1 MLVAVVAA
9 AAVLG
14 GGGAPAGA
22 AAHAAAPTP
31 IGVARAPFAPRP
43 IGVARTPIATVRVAQ
58 FNCDISDEFPII
70 KASLVARAIRASGAD
85 VVGIEEGGGEIPQI
99 AHALHWRY
107 YDIRMQIVSRLP
119 LVDPPD
125 GNGLYTYV
133 EVSPGR
139 VVAME
144 NVHLPAAPYGPVW
157 VKHGKTAAQVIAMEK
172 RVRLPAIEPDLAA
185 ARNLH
190 ARGIPTF
197 LTGDFNSPSFHDWTR
212 ATVGTQPW
220 RPYPLRWPVTAAVEA
235 TGFTDSFRA
244 VHPNPVRTPGLTWP
258 THRTIP
264 GVDLFLGEP
273 KDRIDFVFSR
283 GARPIA
289 STIVGEPGAPGVSA
303 TVAPWPSDH
312 RLVVSTFRVR
322 GARPAALVTVPHR
335 LVRIGDTVPV
345 SFHANGPASAVAVEH
360 LRGGTATTVA
370 IRHVAGAH
378 GIATVT
384 FSSGHWAAGAYA
396 AVLLGASGKTLARY
410 PFWVAAPGAPPVVR
424 TTKPVFAVGAPIG
437 VTVKNAPGERW
448 DWLGIYH
455 RGANPLV
462 AYYLQ
467 WRYTHAAIDGTF
479 RLRPSGKFAVPLTP
493 GRYTVYLLRDDLYV
507 KIAGANFVVR

>member
-1 MLVAVVAA
+1 MLVAAIATVVL
-9 AAVLG
+9 VG
-14 GGGAPAGA
+14 GGGSPAAAGA
-22 AAHAAAPTP
+22 A
-31 IGVARAPFAPRP
+31 IGVARA
-43 IGVARTPIATVRVAQ
+43 PIATVRVAQ
-58 FNCDISDEFPII
+58 FNCDISDEYPII
-70 KASLVARAIRASGAD
+70 KAALVARAIRAGGAD

-99 AHALHWRY
+99 AHALGWRY

-144 NVHLPAAPYGPVW
+144 NVHLPSAPYGPVW
-157 VKHGKTAAQVIAMEK
+157 VKHGKTAAQVIALEK
-172 RVRLPAIEPDLAA
+172 RIRLPAIEPELAA
-185 ARNLH
+185 ARTLH

-197 LTGDFNSPSFHDWTR
+197 LTGDFNSPSFRDWTA

-220 RPYPLRWPVTAAVEA
+220 RPYPLRWPVSAAVEA
-235 TGFTDSFRA
+235 AGFTDSFRA

-264 GVDLFLGEP
+264 GVDLFRGEP

-283 GARPIA
+283 GAKAVA
-289 STIVGEPGAPGVSA
+289 SAIVGEPRAPGISA
-303 TVAPWPSDH
+303 SVAPWPSDH

-322 GARPAALVTVPHR
+322 GARPSALVTVPHR
-335 LVRIGDTVPV
+335 LVRVGDAVPV
-345 SFHANGPASAVAVEH
+345 SFHTSGTASAVAIEH
-360 LRGGTATTVA
+360 LRDGHATVVA
-370 IRHVAGAH
+370 RHRVAAAH
-378 GIATVT
+378 GIGTVR
-384 FSSGHWAAGAYA
+384 FSSRHWVAGAYA
-396 AVLLGASGKTLARY
+396 AVLLGRDGQLRSRF
-410 PFWVAAPGAPPVVR
+410 PFWVAAPAAPPVVR
-424 TTKPVFAVGAPIG
+424 TTKPVFSVGEPVG
-437 VTVKNAPGERW
+437 VTVKDAPGDRW

-462 AYYLQ
+462 APYLQ

-479 RLRPSGKFAVPLTP
+479 TLRPSGIFAVPLTP
-493 GRYTVYLLRDDLYV
+493 GRYSVYLLRDDLYV
-507 KIAGANFVVR
+507 KIAGANFTVR

>member
-1 MLVAVVAA
+1 MLAVAMAA

-22 AAHAAAPTP
+22 AGHGA
-31 IGVARAPFAPRP
+31 ARAAHTP

-70 KASLVARAIRASGAD
+70 KAALVARAIRASGAD

-99 AHALHWRY
+99 ARALHWRY

-125 GNGLYTYV
+125 GKGLYTYV
-133 EVSPGR
+133 EISPGR

-157 VKHGKTAAQVIAMEK
+157 VKHGRTAAQVIAMEK
-172 RVRLPAIEPDLAA
+172 RVRLPAIQPQLAA
-185 ARNLH
+185 ARTLH
-190 ARGIPTF
+190 ARGIPIF
-197 LTGDFNSPSFHDWTR
+197 LTGDFNSPSFHDWTK

-235 TGFTDSFRA
+235 TGFADSFRA
-244 VHPNPVRTPGLTWP
+244 VHPDPVKTPGLTWP
-258 THRTIP
+258 AHRTIP

-273 KDRIDFVFSR
+273 SDRIDFVFSR

-289 STIVGEPGAPGVSA
+289 SGIVGEPGAPGVSA
-303 TVAPWPSDH
+303 TVTPWPSDH
-312 RLVVSTFRVR
+312 RLVVSTFHVR
-322 GARPAALVTVPHR
+322 GAAPPALVTVPHR
-335 LVRIGDTVPV
+335 LVRIGDAVPV
-345 SFHANGPASAVAVEH
+345 SFHAGRPVTAVAVEH
-360 LRGGTATTVA
+360 VRGGTASTVA
-370 IRHVAGAH
+370 NRHIAGAR
-378 GIATVT
+378 GIATVR
-384 FSSGHWAAGAYA
+384 FSSRRWAAGAYA
-396 AVLLGASGKTLARY
+396 AVLVGRDGTTLSRF
-410 PFWVAAPGAPPVVR
+410 PFWVAAPGAKPVVR
-424 TTKPVFAVGAPIG
+424 TTRPIFAVGAPIG
-437 VTVKNAPGERW
+437 VTLKNAPGNRW

-462 AYYLQ
+462 ASYLL
-467 WRYTHAAIDGTF
+467 WRYTHAAVDGTF
-479 RLRPSGKFAVPLTP
+479 TLRPSGIFAVPLRP

-507 KIAGANFVVR
+507 KITGANFAVR

>member
-1 MLVAVVAA
+1 MLAVAMAA

-22 AAHAAAPTP
+22 AGHGA
-31 IGVARAPFAPRP
+31 ARAAHTP

-70 KASLVARAIRASGAD
+70 KAALVARAIRASGAD

-99 AHALHWRY
+99 ARALHWRY

-125 GNGLYTYV
+125 GKGLYTYV
-133 EVSPGR
+133 ETSPGR

-157 VKHGKTAAQVIAMEK
+157 VKHGRTAAQVIAMEK
-172 RVRLPAIEPDLAA
+172 RVRLPAIQPQLAA
-185 ARNLH
+185 ARTLH
-190 ARGIPTF
+190 ARGIPIF
-197 LTGDFNSPSFHDWTR
+197 LTGDFNSPSFHDWTK

-235 TGFTDSFRA
+235 TGFADSFRA
-244 VHPNPVRTPGLTWP
+244 VHPDPVKTPGLTWP
-258 THRTIP
+258 AHRTIP

-273 KDRIDFVFSR
+273 SDRIDFVFSR

-289 STIVGEPGAPGVSA
+289 SGIVGEPGAPGVSA
-303 TVAPWPSDH
+303 TVTPWPSDH
-312 RLVVSTFRVR
+312 RLVVSTFHVR
-322 GARPAALVTVPHR
+322 GAAPPALVTVPHR
-335 LVRIGDTVPV
+335 LVRIGDAVPV
-345 SFHANGPASAVAVEH
+345 SFHAGRPVTAVAVEH
-360 LRGGTATTVA
+360 VRGGTASTVA
-370 IRHVAGAH
+370 NRHIAGAR
-378 GIATVT
+378 GIATVR
-384 FSSGHWAAGAYA
+384 FSSRRWAAGAYA
-396 AVLLGASGKTLARY
+396 AVLVGRDGTTLSRF
-410 PFWVAAPGAPPVVR
+410 PFWVAAPGAKPVVR
-424 TTKPVFAVGAPIG
+424 TTRPIFAVGAPIG
-437 VTVKNAPGERW
+437 VTVKNAPGNRW

-462 AYYLQ
+462 ASYLL
-467 WRYTHAAIDGTF
+467 WRYTHAAVDGTF
-479 RLRPSGKFAVPLTP
+479 TLRPSGIFAVPLRP

-507 KIAGANFVVR
+507 KITGANFAVR

>member
-1 MLVAVVAA
+1 MLAVAMAA

-22 AAHAAAPTP
+22 AGHGA
-31 IGVARAPFAPRP
+31 ARAAHTP

-70 KASLVARAIRASGAD
+70 KAALVARAIRASGAD

-99 AHALHWRY
+99 ARALHWRY

-125 GNGLYTYV
+125 GKGLYTYV
-133 EVSPGR
+133 EISPGR

-157 VKHGKTAAQVIAMEK
+157 VKHGRTAAQVIAMEK
-172 RVRLPAIEPDLAA
+172 RVRLPAIQPQLAA
-185 ARNLH
+185 ARTLH
-190 ARGIPTF
+190 ARGIPIF
-197 LTGDFNSPSFHDWTR
+197 LTGDFNSPSFHDWTK

-235 TGFTDSFRA
+235 TGFADSFRA
-244 VHPNPVRTPGLTWP
+244 VHPDPVKTPGLTWP
-258 THRTIP
+258 AHRTIP

-273 KDRIDFVFSR
+273 SDRIDFVFSR

-289 STIVGEPGAPGVSA
+289 SGIVGEPGAPGVSA
-303 TVAPWPSDH
+303 TVTPWPSDH
-312 RLVVSTFRVR
+312 RLVVSTFHVR
-322 GARPAALVTVPHR
+322 GAAPPALVTVPHR
-335 LVRIGDTVPV
+335 LVRIGDAVPV
-345 SFHANGPASAVAVEH
+345 SFHAGRPVTAVAVEH
-360 LRGGTATTVA
+360 VRGGTASTVA
-370 IRHVAGAH
+370 TRHIAGAR
-378 GIATVT
+378 GIATVR
-384 FSSGHWAAGAYA
+384 FSSRRWAAGAYA
-396 AVLLGASGKTLARY
+396 AVLVGRDGTTLSRF
-410 PFWVAAPGAPPVVR
+410 PFWVAAPGAKPVVR
-424 TTKPVFAVGAPIG
+424 TTRPIFAVGAPIG
-437 VTVKNAPGERW
+437 VTLKNAPGNRW

-462 AYYLQ
+462 ASYLL
-467 WRYTHAAIDGTF
+467 WRYTHAAVDGTF
-479 RLRPSGKFAVPLTP
+479 TLRPSGIFAVPLRP

-507 KIAGANFVVR
+507 KITGANFAVR

>member
-1 MLVAVVAA
+1 MLVAALAA
-9 AAVLG
+9 TAIFG
-14 GGGAPAGA
+14 GGGTPA
-22 AAHAAAPTP
+22 AAHTSGHTSF
-31 IGVARAPFAPRP
+31 GVAQA
-43 IGVARTPIATVRVAQ
+43 PIATVRVAQ

-99 AHALHWRY
+99 AHALGWRY

-144 NVHLPAAPYGPVW
+144 NVHLPSAPYGPVW

-172 RVRLPAIEPDLAA
+172 RVRLPAIQPDLAA
-185 ARNLH
+185 ARTLH

-197 LTGDFNSPSFHDWTR
+197 LTGDFNSPSFRDWTT
-212 ATVGTQPW
+212 ATVGTEPW
-220 RPYPLRWPVTAAVEA
+220 RNYPLRWPVSAAVEA
-235 TGFTDSFRA
+235 DGFTDSFRA
-244 VHPNPVRTPGLTWP
+244 VHPNPVKTPGLTWP

-283 GARPIA
+283 DAKAVA

-322 GARPAALVTVPHR
+322 GATPPALVTVPHR

-345 SFHANGPASAVAVEH
+345 SFHGSGPVTAVAVEH
-360 LRGGTATTVA
+360 LRGGAAQVVATRRVGDGHGIRTVA
-370 IRHVAGAH
+370 FG
-378 GIATVT
+378 
-384 FSSGHWAAGAYA
+384 SGRWVAGAYA
-396 AVLLGASGKTLARY
+396 AVLVGRDGHAVSRF
-410 PFWVAAPGAPPVVR
+410 PFWVAAPGAPPVVHA
-424 TTKPVFAVGAPIG
+424 TKPVFAVGEPIG
-437 VTVKNAPGERW
+437 VTVKNAPGDRW

-455 RGANPLV
+455 RNANPLV
-462 AYYLQ
+462 ASYLL
-467 WRYTHAAIDGTF
+467 WRYTHSAIDGTF
-479 RLRPSGKFAVPLTP
+479 KLRPSGIFAVPLTP

-507 KIAGANFVVR
+507 KIAGANFTVR

>member
-1 MLVAVVAA
+1 MLVAAVAA

-22 AAHAAAPTP
+22 AGHGA
-31 IGVARAPFAPRP
+31 ARAAHTP

-70 KASLVARAIRASGAD
+70 KAALVARAIRASGAD

-99 AHALHWRY
+99 ARALHWRY

-125 GNGLYTYV
+125 GKGLYTYV
-133 EVSPGR
+133 ETSPGR

-157 VKHGKTAAQVIAMEK
+157 VKHGRTAAQVIAMEK
-172 RVRLPAIEPDLAA
+172 RVRLPAIQPQLAA
-185 ARNLH
+185 ARTLH
-190 ARGIPTF
+190 ARGIPIF
-197 LTGDFNSPSFHDWTR
+197 LTGDFNSPSFHDWTK

-235 TGFTDSFRA
+235 TGFADSFRA
-244 VHPNPVRTPGLTWP
+244 VHPDPVKTPGLTWP
-258 THRTIP
+258 AHRTIP

-273 KDRIDFVFSR
+273 SDRIDFVFSR

-289 STIVGEPGAPGVSA
+289 SGIVGEPGAPGVSA
-303 TVAPWPSDH
+303 TVTPWPSDH
-312 RLVVSTFRVR
+312 RLVVSTFHVR
-322 GARPAALVTVPHR
+322 GAAPPALVTVPHR
-335 LVRIGDTVPV
+335 LVRIGDAVPV
-345 SFHANGPASAVAVEH
+345 SFHAGRPVTAVAVEH
-360 LRGGTATTVA
+360 VRGGTASTVA
-370 IRHVAGAH
+370 NRHIAGAR
-378 GIATVT
+378 GIATVR
-384 FSSGHWAAGAYA
+384 FSSRRWAAGAYA
-396 AVLLGASGKTLARY
+396 AVLVGRDGTTLSRF
-410 PFWVAAPGAPPVVR
+410 PFWVAAPGAKPVVR
-424 TTKPVFAVGAPIG
+424 TTRPIFAVGAPIG
-437 VTVKNAPGERW
+437 VTLKNAPGNRW

-462 AYYLQ
+462 ASYLL
-467 WRYTHAAIDGTF
+467 WRYTHAAVDGTF
-479 RLRPSGKFAVPLTP
+479 TLRPSGIFAVPLRP

-507 KIAGANFVVR
+507 KITGANFAVR